1 MTDRLRAF
9 RAAPSL
15 GRRLSIPALL
25 VLAACS
31 AEPQAPT
38 APPPAPAARPAVVP
52 APSPRPETL
61 QERLRR
67 ERAEAAQATAAAAPG
82 PASAMMAQYLSGV
95 QDSLL
100 ARGLLRTDSGEMPG
114 ADRLAEDFIQIALRD
129 EYVMQG
135 GRLVPQAHAAPLRR
149 WERPVR
155 ISVIF
160 GDSVPPAIRTRDRG
174 LVADFADRLQRATG
188 HPVGLTGDN
197 GNFVVMIVNEDER
210 RSIGPRLAAAIPG
223 IPPADLS
230 AIERLAPQNYCTV
243 FAYSPGAGAAYSNA
257 VAVIRAELPD
267 RLRLSC
273 IHEELAQGM
282 GLANDSP
289 TARPS
294 IFNDDE
300 EFAYLTAHD
309 ERLLKMLYD
318 PRLRPGMTEAEARPI
333 VARIAAELASGPEP
347 APAPGA

>member
-1 MTDRLRAF
+1 MTDRLRAAC
-9 RAAPSL
+9 AAPSW

-25 VLAACS
+25 ALAACS
-31 AEPQAPT
+31 AQPT
-38 APPPAPAARPAVVP
+38 VPTVPPPAPAARPDVVP

-67 ERAEAAQATAAAAPG
+67 ERAEAAQAAAATAPG
-82 PASAMMAQYLSGV
+82 PASATMAQYLSGV

-100 ARGLLRTDSGEMPG
+100 SRGLLRGDSGETPG

-155 ISVIF
+155 LSVVF
-160 GDSVPPAIRTRDRG
+160 GDSVPPATRTRDRG
-174 LVADFADRLQRATG
+174 LVADFADRLQRVTG
-188 HPVGLTGDN
+188 HPVGLTGDG
-197 GNFVVMIVNEDER
+197 GNFVVMIVSEDER

-223 IPPADLS
+223 IPSADVS

-257 VAVIRAELPD
+257 IAVIRAELPD

-289 TARPS
+289 DARPS

-300 EFAYLTAHD
+300 EFAFLTAHD

-318 PRLRPGMTEAEARPI
+318 PRLRPGMTEAEARPV
-333 VARIAAELASGPEP
+333 VARIAAELAGGPEP
-347 APAPGA
+347 APLPGA

>member
-31 AEPQAPT
+31 AEPPVST
-38 APPPAPAARPAVVP
+38 PPPAPAARPAVVP

-67 ERAEAAQATAAAAPG
+67 ERAEAAQAAAAVAPG
-82 PASAMMAQYLSGV
+82 PASATMAQYLSGV
-95 QDSLL
+95 QESLL

-160 GDSVPPAIRTRDRG
+160 GASSFI
-174 LVADFADRLQRATG
+174 LL
-188 HPVGLTGDN
+188 
-197 GNFVVMIVNEDER
+197 M
-210 RSIGPRLAAAIPG
+210 
-223 IPPADLS
+223 DL
-230 AIERLAPQNYCTV
+230 
-243 FAYSPGAGAAYSNA
+243 
-257 VAVIRAELPD
+257 
-267 RLRLSC
+267 
-273 IHEELAQGM
+273 
-282 GLANDSP
+282 
-289 TARPS
+289 
-294 IFNDDE
+294 
-300 EFAYLTAHD
+300 
-309 ERLLKMLYD
+309 
-318 PRLRPGMTEAEARPI
+318 
-333 VARIAAELASGPEP
+333 
-347 APAPGA
+347 